1 MQTNNTTTTTETIVK
16 TDATY
21 AIPME
26 PEHYQLVKDAAKKNG
41 LNAASFGRALILA
54 EAARVMGVEVPV
66 VVQAKRGP
74 KGGTKHP
81 LAAKFG
87 LSTTVFNKRLAFHV
101 LNGVKNINKI
111 DFSVD
116 PFAKTET
123 VETVEV
129 PADTTVVDA
138 GATA

>member
-1 MQTNNTTTTTETIVK
+1 MQNNTTATTGETVVK
-16 TDATY
+16 TGATF

-26 PEHYQLVKDAAKKNG
+26 PTHYQLVKDAAEKLG
-41 LNAASFGRALILA
+41 LDAAKFGRGLVLA
-54 EAARVMGVEVPV
+54 EAAKVMGVEIPV
-66 VVQAKRGP
+66 VVHAKRGP

-87 LSTTVFNKRLAFHV
+87 LSTTVFNKRLAYHV
-101 LNGVKNINKI
+101 LHGAKTLNKI

-123 VETVEV
+123 VETET
-129 PADTTVVDA
+129 PAETTVVEA
-138 GATA
+138 ATV

>member
-1 MQTNNTTTTTETIVK
+1 MENNKTTATGETVVK
-16 TDATY
+16 TDSTY

-26 PEHYQLVKDAAKKNG
+26 PEHYQLVKDAAKKSG
-41 LNAASFGRALILA
+41 LNAASFGRALVLA
-54 EAARVMGVEVPV
+54 EAAKVMGVEIPV
-66 VVQAKRGP
+66 VVHAKRGP

-87 LSTTVFNKRLAFHV
+87 LSTAVFNRRLAFHV
-101 LNGVKNINKI
+101 LNGVKNVSKI

-123 VETVEV
+123 VETTEA
-129 PADTTVVDA
+129 PAVDT